1 MTMENRSFFSVGS
14 IILDDIV
21 LHDGQTRM
29 GVLGGG
35 STHAAMGMRVWADH
49 VGLVGSIGDN
59 FLVELYDELAGV
71 FDLSGVRRLAIET
84 PRAWQVIEANGSR
97 TEVFRSDFDEF
108 VAIDPQPEELPE
120 SYHNAHGVHLQCAAP
135 YPLLSW
141 VDKLR
146 SVGIGLILWEPWDE
160 FLQAENREAVRA
172 LLPEVDIFSP
182 GLAEARRLT
191 RLQDAHQIVTELL
204 KDGVPAVALRM
215 GSDGSLVGS
224 SKFGIQ
230 HVPPH
235 PVDIVVDVTG
245 AGNSYCGGFLV
256 GLETTG
262 DPFVA
267 ARYGAVSAS
276 FTLEQFGALVP
287 IQDLR
292 EKAQRRFREVQ

>member
-1 MTMENRSFFSVGS
+1 MEKRFFFSVGS

-21 LHDGQTRM
+21 LYDGQTYM

-35 STHAAMGMRVWADH
+35 STHAAMGMRVWADQ
-49 VGLVGSIGDN
+49 VGLVASIGHN
-59 FLVELYDELAGV
+59 FPPALSDELAKV
-71 FDLSGVRRLAIET
+71 FDIKGVCRLAIDT

-108 VAIDPQPEELPE
+108 IAIDPQPAELPE
-120 SYHNAHGVHLQCAAP
+120 SYYNARGVHLQCAAP

-141 VDKLR
+141 VDTLR
-146 SVGIGLILWEPWDE
+146 SLGTGHILWEPWDE
-160 FLQAENREAVRA
+160 FLQAENREVIRA
-172 LLPEVDIFSP
+172 LLPEVDVFSP

-191 RLQDAHQIVTELL
+191 RLQDVHQIVKELL
-204 KDGVPAVALRM
+204 NDGVPMVALRM
-215 GSDGSLVGS
+215 GSNGSLVGS
-224 SKFGIQ
+224 SKDGIQ
-230 HVPPH
+230 HVPAY
-235 PVDIVVDVTG
+235 PVDTLVDVTG

-256 GLETTG
+256 GLAATR
-262 DPFVA
+262 DPFMA

-287 IQDLR
+287 IEGLR